1 MRDRHTVSWSLVK
14 LGMDVSGL
22 SQEEKNHKV
31 DSPSGLSLTYLSLS
45 FSFPLSSG
53 SFPLTLNDDEAVLA
67 LATDSNDQYLL
78 TGDTVGIIN
87 IFDIS
92 HYCIGEVSIVTII
105 IIFFYYFNS

>member
-1 MRDRHTVSWSLVK
+1 MLPLLASHSHT
-14 LGMDVSGL
+14 
-22 SQEEKNHKV
+22 
-31 DSPSGLSLTYLSLS
+31 PLSLS
-45 FSFPLSSG
+45 QSPSG

-67 LATDSNDQYLL
+67 LATDPNDQYLL